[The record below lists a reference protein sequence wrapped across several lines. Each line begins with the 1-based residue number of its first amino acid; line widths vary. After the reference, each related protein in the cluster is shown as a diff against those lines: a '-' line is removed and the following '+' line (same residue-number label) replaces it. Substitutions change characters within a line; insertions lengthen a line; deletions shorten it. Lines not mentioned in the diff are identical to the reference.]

1 MLDKAEIRK
10 EIARL
15 EYEESS
21 YHNYAML
28 ADLYTIRKQMQEDE
42 RGSRST
48 RMQAYSSDPAPA
60 VQTMAQQTEILQTVG
75 SYGDSDFLRAVTG
88 KDPAK
93 VWPIMDELMDTL
105 AIVNAKVYNSV
116 MQKIKRGEN
125 R

>member
-28 ADLYTIRKQMQEDE
+28 ADLYVIRRQMQEDE
-42 RGSRST
+42 QGSRST
-48 RMQAYSSDPAPA
+48 RLHAYSGDPAPA
-60 VQTMAQQTEILQTVG
+60 VQAAASQAEVPQTVG
-75 SYGDSDFLRAVTG
+75 SYGDSDFLRAIEG
-88 KDPAK
+88 KDPSK
-93 VWPIMDELMDTL
+93 VWTIMDELMDTL
-105 AIVNAKVYNSV
+105 AVVNARVYNSV
-116 MQKIKRGEN
+116 MQKIKRGES

>member
-28 ADLYTIRKQMQEDE
+28 ADLYVIRKQMQEDE
-42 RGSRST
+42 QGSRGT
-48 RMQAYSSDPAPA
+48 RLHAYSGDPAPA
-60 VQTMAQQTEILQTVG
+60 VQAAAPQASAPQTVG
-75 SYGDSDFLRAVTG
+75 SYGDSDFLRAIEG
-88 KDPAK
+88 KKPST

-105 AIVNAKVYNSV
+105 AIVNARVYNSV
-116 MQKIKRGEN
+116 MQKIKRGES

>member
-28 ADLYTIRKQMQEDE
+28 ADLYVIRKQMQEDE
-42 RGSRST
+42 QGSRGT
-48 RMQAYSSDPAPA
+48 RLHAYSGDPAPA
-60 VQTMAQQTEILQTVG
+60 VQAVASQAEAPQTVG
-75 SYGDSDFLRAVTG
+75 SYGDSDFLRAIEG
-88 KDPAK
+88 KKPST

-105 AIVNAKVYNSV
+105 AVVNERVYNSV
-116 MQKIKRGEN
+116 MQKIGRGKN